1 MIGQKSFI
9 FDARMPCWIKKC
21 GYFLKK
27 GKLKNSQK
35 RKENRKLKKRKKE
48 KKLEKKCLKK
58 KKMKQKIEKFE
69 NNTCKM

>member
-35 RKENRKLKKRKKE
+35 RKENRKFKE
-48 KKLEKKCLKK
+48 KKKLEKKNVLQHKKK
-58 KKMKQKIEKFE
+58 KKMLYNIF
-69 NNTCKM
+69 TT